1 MGPTSSLSLDWELK
15 CANRVQRLRLLN
27 RILARSF
34 PRHSNQQLATSD
46 SSRPMSFITL
56 VTILRRA
63 MRFVTSDWTSVL
75 RHCYFLDVVRCVFFQ
90 ILPQIREREVNLAMS
105 DWSD

>member
-1 MGPTSSLSLDWELK
+1 
-15 CANRVQRLRLLN
+15 
-27 RILARSF
+27 
-34 PRHSNQQLATSD
+34 
-46 SSRPMSFITL
+46 MSFITL

-75 RHCYFLDVVRCVFFQ
+75 RHCYFLDVVRRVFFQ

>member
-1 MGPTSSLSLDWELK
+1 MSL
-15 CANRVQRLRLLN
+15 
-27 RILARSF
+27 
-34 PRHSNQQLATSD
+34 
-46 SSRPMSFITL
+46 ITL
-56 VTILRRA
+56 VTILRLA
-63 MRFVTSDWTSVL
+63 MRLVTSDWTSVP